1 MIALFLSLF
10 LSLFT
15 SFTSADLPIVQ
26 VQTGEPEAIWV
37 PAGSIGPL
45 VAAPFDESAF
55 EVIGG

>member
-1 MIALFLSLF
+1 MIALF

-37 PAGSIGPL
+37 PAGSVGPF
-45 VAAPFDESAF
+45 VAVPFDEIVF
-55 EVIGG
+55 EVSGG